1 MNTDRVA
8 FGICGALASCMLKDL
23 APLFICVLVFELV
36 DLITGIWKSK
46 VIAERKGEAW
56 GIESAKLRK
65 TLYKTILIF
74 AGLVLAY
81 LLGEV
86 CFNEINIDLPKMFCG
101 FACAFEMWSFLENAA
116 VISEHPIF
124 RLLQKFMKKEIKDKT
139 GMDV

>member
-8 FGICGALASCMLKDL
+8 FGICGALASCMLEDL
-23 APLFICVLVFELV
+23 APLFICAGFRVG
-36 DLITGIWKSK
+36 DLIYGIWKSK

-74 AGLVLAY
+74 AGLVLAW
-81 LLGEV
+81 LLGKV

-124 RLLQKFMKKEIKDKT
+124 RMFQKFMKKEIKDKT